1 MTEGIIFIKLER
13 AKVGLQYNEKIRY
26 TQLLNEKN
34 GYLVSH
40 P

>member
-1 MTEGIIFIKLER
+1 MTEGIIFRTLER
-13 AKVGLQYNEKIRY
+13 AKVELQYNEKRWH

-34 GYLVSH
+34 GYLVLH